1 MVEMNFIICLF
12 VDISQFVLQVK
23 IQVQLQNIHSMKGLQ
38 DLCNNEFM
46 LLLMICVTG
55 EGRQLESKDV

>member
-38 DLCNNEFM
+38 DLCNNEF
-46 LLLMICVTG
+46 
-55 EGRQLESKDV
+55 